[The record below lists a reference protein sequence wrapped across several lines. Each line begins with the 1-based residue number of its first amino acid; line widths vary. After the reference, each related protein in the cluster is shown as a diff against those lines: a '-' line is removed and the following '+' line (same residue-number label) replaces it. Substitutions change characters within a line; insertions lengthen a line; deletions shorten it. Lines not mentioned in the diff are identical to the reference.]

1 MITTT
6 IDVNV
11 SIKELVEKYPE
22 TLDILVANGFE
33 MFKDENKL
41 NTVGRILKLGSA
53 LKSKGYD
60 EDTFIKLL
68 EERIEQERNVSD
80 VTMKKKEK
88 NGDVTLKGLLPCP
101 VRIPLL
107 ECFDKFAESFKREKG
122 ISIKYN
128 LEAASVGAKFIEEE
142 LSNITDAAYL
152 PDIFVSAGFE
162 TFFDKKAIGKFKE
175 NGVFVNP
182 YFGDKINK
190 DFEGIDIVDPK
201 GDYTIIGTVPAV
213 FMVNLQEIGDLKI
226 PESWAELLSEEFYQ
240 KVALPVGDFDLF
252 NAILISIYKDFGLEG
267 VEKLGKILLKSMHPA
282 QMVKNAGKKVAEK
295 PVVTIMPYFFTK
307 MVRDVSTMKVVWPKD
322 GAIIS
327 PIFMLVKKE
336 RLEILKPVADF
347 IFSKEVGE
355 ILSHKGLFPSL
366 NSEVKNILP
375 ENAKFGWVGWEYI
388 YENDIA
394 ELIKMTNEVFEKS
407 ADEVR

>member
-1 MITTT
+1 MTAV
-6 IDVNV
+6 IDTNI

-41 NTVGRILKLGSA
+41 NSVGKILKLGSA
-53 LKSKGYD
+53 LKSKGFD
-60 EDTFIKLL
+60 EETFVKLL
-68 EERIEQERNVSD
+68 EEKVEQERNVSD
-80 VTMKKKEK
+80 VTMKKRVAV
-88 NGDVTLKGLLPCP
+88 GDIKVKGLLPCP

-107 ECFDKFAESFKREKG
+107 EGFDSFTEKFNEENG
-122 ISIKYN
+122 INITYK
-128 LEAASVGAKFIEEE
+128 LEAASVGAKFLEEE
-142 LSNITDAAYL
+142 IAKVESEDEL

-162 TFFDKKAIGKFKE
+162 TFFDKRAIGRFKD

-182 YFGDKINK
+182 YFGEKLND
-190 DFEGIDIVDPK
+190 DFNGVDIEDPK
-201 GDYTIIGTVPAV
+201 GDYTIISTVPAV
-213 FMVNLQEIGDLKI
+213 FMVNLQEIGDLKV
-226 PESWAELLSEEFYQ
+226 PESWADLLSEEYYQ

-375 ENAKFGWVGWEYI
+375 ENAKFRWVGWEYI

>member
-1 MITTT
+1 MTAV
-6 IDVNV
+6 IDTNI

-41 NTVGRILKLGSA
+41 NSVGKILKLGSA
-53 LKSKGYD
+53 LKSKGFD
-60 EDTFIKLL
+60 EETFVKLL
-68 EERIEQERNVSD
+68 EEKVEQERNVSD
-80 VTMKKKEK
+80 VTMKKRVAV
-88 NGDVTLKGLLPCP
+88 GDIKVKGLLPCP

-107 ECFDKFAESFKREKG
+107 EGFDSFTEKFNEENG
-122 ISIKYN
+122 INITYK
-128 LEAASVGAKFIEEE
+128 LEAASVGAKFLEEE
-142 LSNITDAAYL
+142 IAKVESEDEL

-162 TFFDKKAIGKFKE
+162 TFFDKRAIGRFKD

-182 YFGDKINK
+182 YFGEKLND
-190 DFEGIDIVDPK
+190 DFNGVDIEDPK
-201 GDYTIIGTVPAV
+201 GDYTIISTVPAV
-213 FMVNLQEIGDLKI
+213 FMVNLQEIGDLKV
-226 PESWAELLSEEFYQ
+226 PESWADLLSEEYYQ

-252 NAILISIYKDFGLEG
+252 NAILISIYKDFGMDG

-282 QMVKNAGKKVAEK
+282 QMVKNAGKKVADK

-327 PIFMLVKKE
+327 PIFMLVKRSK
-336 RLEILKPVADF
+336 LEILKPVADF
-347 IFSKEVGE
+347 LFSKEVGE

-366 NSEVKNILP
+366 NPEVKNILP
-375 ENAKFGWVGWEYI
+375 ENAKFKWVGWDYI
-388 YENDIA
+388 YSNDIG
-394 ELIKMTNEVFEKS
+394 ELIKTTNEVFEKS
-407 ADEVR
+407 ADEVK